1 MSEVKLSLPRFD
13 GKPSSDYHLWQLRLL
28 AILESKDLSVCVKYD
43 SSSSIVETNTTETM
57 RDGTPGTLVLLPTEE
72 QNRKAA
78 AIIINGLGD
87 KPLRVVSNY
96 TKDPQVMLQKL
107 RERYAST
114 KLSTRMSLMSELQ
127 SLRYKSGD
135 MGEYIDR
142 YTGLHDRL
150 ESMAAKVPEEL
161 AIIMFLHSMNG
172 KFEAIIAAIR
182 TMGDE
187 KLTWDDVTAR
197 LLEEAN
203 SSTPRHVSGHQSALT
218 TFAGPSRETC
228 SQCSRSGHTADS
240 CWWNPNNPQN
250 KLPQNGTQSNKS
262 NQNNSKRT
270 AS

>member
-28 AILESKDLSVCVKYD
+28 AILESKDLSVCIKED
-43 SSSSIVETNTTETM
+43 STATIESM
-57 RDGTPGTLVLLPTEE
+57 RDGTLVLIPTEE

-87 KPLRVVSNY
+87 KPLRVVSNH

-142 YTGLHDRL
+142 YTGLLDRL
-150 ESMAAKVPEEL
+150 ESMSAKVPEEL

-182 TMGDE
+182 TMGDD

-203 SSTPRHVSGHQSALT
+203 NSTPRQSSGHQSALT
-218 TFAGPSRETC
+218 TFAGPSRESC
-228 SQCSRSGHTADS
+228 SQCSRSGHTADQ

-250 KLPQNGTQSNKS
+250 KF
-262 NQNNSKRT
+262 
-270 AS
+270 

>member
-28 AILESKDLSVCVKYD
+28 AILESKDLSVCVKD
-43 SSSSIVETNTTETM
+43 NSSSSIVETNTTETM

-142 YTGLHDRL
+142 YTGLLDRL

-187 KLTWDDVTAR
+187 KLTWDDVTV
-197 LLEEAN
+197 
-203 SSTPRHVSGHQSALT
+203 VSH
-218 TFAGPSRETC
+218 
-228 SQCSRSGHTADS
+228 
-240 CWWNPNNPQN
+240 
-250 KLPQNGTQSNKS
+250 LPVT
-262 NQNNSKRT
+262 R
-270 AS
+270 

>member
-1 MSEVKLSLPRFD
+1 MRD
-13 GKPSSDYHLWQLRLL
+13 GKP
-28 AILESKDLSVCVKYD
+28 
-43 SSSSIVETNTTETM
+43 
-57 RDGTPGTLVLLPTEE
+57 GTVVLLPTEE

-114 KLSTRMSLMSELQ
+114 MLSTRMSLMSELH
-127 SLRYKSGD
+127 SLLYKSGD

-142 YTGLHDRL
+142 YTRLLDGLEL
-150 ESMAAKVPEEL
+150 MAAKIPEEI
-161 AIIMFLHSMNG
+161 ASIMFLHSING
-172 KFEAIIAAIR
+172 KFEAIIADLR

-187 KLTWDDVTAR
+187 NLTWDGVTAH

-203 SSTPRHVSGHQSALT
+203 SSTPRHVSGHQSDFT
-218 TFAGPSRETC
+218 IFAVQTRETC

-250 KLPQNGTQSNKS
+250 KFTERNTEQ
-262 NQNNSKRT
+262 
-270 AS
+270 